1 MKNKQI
7 AKRDVAI
14 AALAAIGA
22 TSLNVSAPSAQA
34 QMNAPIS
41 VVLNGRVLDLGGTGA
56 SQVGGRILV
65 PLRGVFESLGATVNY
80 DAPTSTIYA
89 MRDTTNVQLR
99 LGSTQ
104 ASVNGQQRVLDV
116 PAQARFGRTLVPL
129 RFVSETLGA
138 QVQWVE
144 AQRTVYITQGDRGG
158 TIATNPTMPAGT
170 DSGTSSYPN
179 SNLPMGEVTTIIGTV
194 TRDLPGSRRFEIV
207 TDSGLRTEVRTPE
220 GVPANF
226 AVGNRVRVRGQM
238 VDNVFEAE
246 TARLVGGANRRAR
259 TEGTVVSVL
268 SATRLTIRADDNRI
282 VTVVTTQPFAATV
295 SPGDRVRVPGA
306 INGDF
311 INADRIIVLTDVN
324 TAPQGNLQT
333 VSFSG
338 TVESVDTVSRLLQVR
353 GDNGQPYLV
362 RYNGANTFRRND
374 RVRVVGTYSGDIT
387 TASSVTRQ

>member
-1 MKNKQI
+1 MKNKHF

-14 AALAAIGA
+14 GALAAIGA
-22 TSLNVSAPSAQA
+22 TALNVSAPSAQA
-34 QMNAPIS
+34 QMNSPIS

-56 SQVGGRILV
+56 SQVGGRVLV

-89 MRDTTNVQLR
+89 MRDSTNVQLR

-144 AQRTVYITQGDRGG
+144 AQRTVYITQGDTMG
-158 TIATNPTMPAGT
+158 TGPATPIET
-170 DSGTSSYPN
+170 DSGTSSYPG
-179 SNLPMGEVTTIIGTV
+179 SNLPMGEVTTIVGTV

-238 VDNVFEAE
+238 IDNVFEAE

-268 SATRLTIRADDNRI
+268 SATRLTIRTDDDRT
-282 VTVVTTQPFAATV
+282 VTVVTTQPFADTI
-295 SPGDRVRVPGA
+295 SPGDRVRVAGA

-311 INADRIIVLTDVN
+311 INADRVTVLTDVD
-324 TAPQGNLQT
+324 TAPIGDTQT

-338 TVESVDTVSRLLQVR
+338 TVESVDAVSRLLQVR

-362 RYNGANTFRRND
+362 RYNGVNTFRRND
-374 RVRVVGTYSGDIT
+374 RVRVVGTYNGDIT